1 MFTNLRT
8 TAVALVCALTLLAG
22 TASAAFAQPNN
33 QAGLINVNIEDLIV
47 QVPVSVA
54 VPIGVAL
61 NACGVN
67 ILAIQEGDNNCTATN
82 NSIALSRA
90 VADAALGMDGGN
102 GGGGGNNQAG
112 LVNVNVEEVIL
123 QIPVS
128 VALPI
133 GVAANVCGVNVASL
147 QQGDNNCD
155 AENTSVALSRALA
168 RAILEQNQ

>member
-1 MFTNLRT
+1 MFANLRT

-33 QAGLINVNIEDLIV
+33 QTGLINVNLEDVLV
-47 QVPVSVA
+47 QAPVSVA

-61 NACGVN
+61 NACGIN
-67 ILAIQEGDNNCTATN
+67 ILALQEGDNNCTATN
-82 NSIALSRA
+82 NSFALSRA

-102 GGGGGNNQAG
+102 GGGANNQTG
-112 LVNVNVEEVIL
+112 LVNVNITDLTL

-133 GVAANVCGVNVASL
+133 GIAANVCGVNVASGQL
-147 QQGDNNCD
+147 ADNECD
-155 AENTSVALSRALA
+155 AENTSEAMSNALA
-168 RAILEQNQ
+168 RAIFEQNQ